1 MAGSTLTDLKRAFKA
16 AAAAAAAAG
25 VAPTRV
31 EIKIVLI
38 FGETEALEK
47 ISEPTALDQWRASR
61 GAG

>member
-1 MAGSTLTDLKRAFKA
+1 MAGSTLTDLKRAFK